1 MSRAIIIV
9 LAALLVIAGGVAL
22 TLSFFLL
29 SARRALDEPNP
40 IAISIADAGKSFLIP
55 GNAQSL
61 ANPVTAN
68 PDVLTA
74 AQRDYSARCVV
85 CHGQDGK
92 GQTTLGTHMYPRAAD
107 LTSARTQGKT
117 DGSLFWLIQNGLP
130 HTGMPGWQGVLDDN
144 QIWQLVVYLRQLRNG
159 VPQAAAPTP
168 APAAPPAASS
178 DGVTVDMSNAV
189 YEPAEIKITPG
200 TTVTWVNQDEDEHTV
215 TSRTDPQV
223 LNSGIIE
230 ENQTFAFTF
239 DEAGTYKYICEV
251 HDWMEGTVTVE

>member
-1 MSRAIIIV
+1 MSRAIIII
-9 LAALLVIAGGVAL
+9 LAVLLVIAGGVAL

-55 GNAQSL
+55 GNVQSL
-61 ANPVTAN
+61 ANPVTAG

-107 LTSARTQGKT
+107 LTSTRTQSKT

-144 QIWQLVVYLRQLRNG
+144 QIWQLVVYLRQLPNG
-159 VPQAAAPTP
+159 VPQAAVPTP
-168 APAAPPAASS
+168 APAASS
-178 DGVTVDMSNAV
+178 DGAMVDISNSV
-189 YEPAEIKITPG
+189 YEPAEIKIAPG
-200 TTVTWVNQDEDEHTV
+200 TSVTWVNHDEDEHTV
-215 TSRTDPQV
+215 TSTTDPKV
-223 LNSGIIE
+223 LNSGIFE
-230 ENQTFAFTF
+230 QNQTFAFTF
-239 DEAGTYKYICEV
+239 DVVGTYKYICEV